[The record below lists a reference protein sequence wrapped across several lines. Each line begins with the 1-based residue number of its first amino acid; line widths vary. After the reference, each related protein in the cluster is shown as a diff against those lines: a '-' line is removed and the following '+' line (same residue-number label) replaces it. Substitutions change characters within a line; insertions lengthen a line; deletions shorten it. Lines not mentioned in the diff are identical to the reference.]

1 MAQADR
7 DHSSLHPSTVTRRTL
22 RILGRTARAYFAD
35 NVPRLGA
42 ALAFYITIAVAPLL
56 VLTLAVAGVLF
67 DDAETR
73 QTVLTEIE
81 GLMGAQGAEVVTSID
96 PPEEEKG
103 GVLTTIVSTATLLF
117 GALGVFR
124 QLQGALNTL
133 WRVPSAP
140 TNGFLGLI
148 KSQLFST
155 ATVLMT
161 GFLLL
166 VSLIVSAALSW
177 FGMRTLGQ
185 LPLPGFVLEVANLA
199 LSFALIT
206 VLFALIFK
214 FLPNAPIRWR
224 DVWLGAAVTALL
236 FSLGKTALGIYLGR
250 ATVTSAYGAAGS
262 VIALLLWCYYAS
274 QIVFLGAEFTRITSR
289 SNGGR
294 DFAALDAP
302 AERSLA

>member
-1 MAQADR
+1 MP
-7 DHSSLHPSTVTRRTL
+7 SLPQVPAPLWQRTF
-22 RILGRTARAYFAD
+22 RILGRTAHAYFSD

-67 DDAETR
+67 DSAESR
-73 QTVLTEIE
+73 ATVLREIE
-81 GLMGAQGAEVVTSID
+81 HLVGADGAEVVPVIN
-96 PPEEEKG
+96 PPAQEKG
-103 GVLTTIVSTATLLF
+103 GVLATVVGSITLLF

-124 QLQGALNTL
+124 QLQGALNAL
-133 WRVPSAP
+133 SRVHAKP
-140 TNGFLGLI
+140 TAGVAQFL
-148 KSQLFST
+148 KTQLFST

-166 VSLIVSAALSW
+166 VSLVLSAALSW

-185 LPLPGFVLEVANLA
+185 LRLPGFLLEGVNL
-199 LSFALIT
+199 LLTFVFIT

-214 FLPNAPIRWR
+214 LLPNASIRWR
-224 DVWLGAAVTALL
+224 HVWLGAAVTAAL
-236 FSLGKTALGIYLGR
+236 FSVGKTALGLYLGR
-250 ATVTSAYGAAGS
+250 ASVTSAYGAASS

-289 SNGGR
+289 SDGGR
-294 DFAALDAP
+294 DFTPLETP
-302 AERSLA
+302 AEQALA